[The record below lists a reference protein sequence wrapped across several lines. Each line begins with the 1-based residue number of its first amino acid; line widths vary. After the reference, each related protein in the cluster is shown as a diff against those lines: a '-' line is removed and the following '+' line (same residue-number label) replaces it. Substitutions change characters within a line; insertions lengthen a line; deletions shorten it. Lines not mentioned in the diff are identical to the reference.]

1 MIKIERIQEL
11 RDRLSQSR
19 REGNSIG
26 YVPTMGFL
34 HEGHMQLV
42 DAAKRDNDVVVV
54 SIFVNPLQFGPN
66 EDLEQYPRDLE
77 RDMALLNEHGC
88 DILFYPPV
96 DEMYP
101 LPMATVVDLA
111 ELGKPLCGQTRPFHF
126 RGVSTV
132 VCKLFNIVQ
141 PDFAYFGQK
150 DGQQLAVIR
159 RMVQDLSMSA
169 QIRSVE
175 TVREPDGLAKS
186 SRNVYLTDAERPHA
200 TVLARALQAAR
211 QRIENGERDGAVLAQ
226 EMAGTISTEPGVRLD
241 YAEVVSLNT
250 LQPAEHL
257 EGPVMLAV
265 AAFFEKARLIDNVQL
280 TVNGDSVEP
289 FR

>member
-11 RDRLSQSR
+11 RDRLCQSR

-101 LPMATVVDLA
+101 QPMATVVDLA
-111 ELGKPLCGQTRPFHF
+111 ELGKPLCGQTRPIHF

-159 RMVQDLSMSA
+159 RMVQDLSMSV

>member
-1 MIKIERIQEL
+1 MIQIERIQEL

-19 REGNSIG
+19 REGHSIG
-26 YVPTMGFL
+26 FVATMGFL

-42 DAAKRDNDVVVV
+42 DAAKRENDVVVV

-66 EDLEQYPRDLE
+66 EDLAQYPRDLE
-77 RDMALLNEHGC
+77 RDKALLTTHGC
-88 DILFYPPV
+88 DVLFCPTV
-96 DEMYP
+96 AEMYP
-101 LPMATVVDLA
+101 QPMATVVDLA
-111 ELGKPLCGQTRPFHF
+111 DFGKRLCGQTRPTHF

-141 PDFAYFGQK
+141 PDTAYFGQK

-159 RMVQDLSMSA
+159 RMVQDLSMPV

-186 SRNVYLTDAERPHA
+186 SRNVYLTEVERPHA
-200 TVLARALQAAR
+200 TVLSKALQAAR
-211 QRIENGERDGAVLAQ
+211 QRIENGERDGVELAR
-226 EMAGTISTEPGVRLD
+226 EMAQTIDSEPGVRLD
-241 YAEVVSLNT
+241 YAEVVSLDT
-250 LQPAEHL
+250 LQPIGHVQ
-257 EGPVMLAV
+257 GPVMLAV
-265 AAFFEKARLIDNVQL
+265 AAFLGKARLIDNVQL
-280 TVNGDSVEP
+280 TVDGDKVET